1 MAALVA
7 VLASGCG
14 HTGTPRAE
22 PQPTCVVLSVGGAA
36 AIAHVGALMA
46 LQEARV
52 PISCIAG
59 NSMGALVA
67 GLYATAPE
75 APLPQ
80 RFEDFAAAYRVT
92 TENDAFATGLL
103 TGGLMTLF
111 AGALTGGATLPML
124 AAGAT
129 GFALGVDGTPKVDR
143 DRVVVVLDQL
153 FRGATIERLAVP
165 YVTFYQQR
173 HGEGLVMVDA
183 RTGNLAQAIGKSIAN
198 PFIFQN
204 LDVVGEGRMDPGG
217 DRVAMTPVY
226 DACRVFPG
234 RRIIGLNVTG
244 QPAFLPAASSGPGSC
259 PLMEIMIDTGPVD
272 AEAIFRGDR
281 GELRRVVEIGW
292 RAAAQPLGLPP
303 TPPQAPTGG

>member
-1 MAALVA
+1 
-7 VLASGCG
+7 
-14 HTGTPRAE
+14 
-22 PQPTCVVLSVGGAA
+22 
-36 AIAHVGALMA
+36 
-46 LQEARV
+46 
-52 PISCIAG
+52 
-59 NSMGALVA
+59 
-67 GLYATAPE
+67 
-75 APLPQ
+75 
-80 RFEDFAAAYRVT
+80 
-92 TENDAFATGLL
+92 
-103 TGGLMTLF
+103 
-111 AGALTGGATLPML
+111 ML

-153 FRGATIERLAVP
+153 FGGATIERLTVP

-173 HGEGLVMVDA
+173 QGAGLVMVDA

-244 QPAFLPAASSGPGSC
+244 QPAFLPASSDSGSSC
-259 PLMEIMIDTGPVD
+259 PLLEIMIETGPVD

-281 GELRRVVEIGW
+281 AELRRVVEIGW
-292 RAAAQPLGLPP
+292 RAAAQPLGLPA
-303 TPPQAPTGG
+303 TPPG